1 MNEITTVDTV
11 EDGAIKVGT
20 HFIVVSDSKNAEE
33 MKQNALHALTQ
44 RQESFP
50 GHAFILDGAISKSSG
65 DWISMQDDAA
75 PFTADD
81 VKELMK
87 SIITTSPFGTTDDIV
102 QKAMDGRDKQTLRY
116 AAQHLMW
123 LHTIVG
129 LDLNSFDVWT
139 DNVFP
144 EDLTLNGLTN
154 LTVEFES
161 EPEETWLVKVDT
173 LELLDKVEE

>member
-1 MNEITTVDTV
+1 
-11 EDGAIKVGT
+11 
-20 HFIVVSDSKNAEE
+20 
-33 MKQNALHALTQ
+33 
-44 RQESFP
+44 
-50 GHAFILDGAISKSSG
+50 
-65 DWISMQDDAA
+65 
-75 PFTADD
+75 
-81 VKELMK
+81 
-87 SIITTSPFGTTDDIV
+87 
-102 QKAMDGRDKQTLRY
+102 
-116 AAQHLMW
+116 MW

-161 EPEETWLVKVDT
+161 EPEETWLVKVDA